1 MFTIVI
7 YKETVVVDWKCNP
20 IFDLKFI
27 HFLFYI
33 FDRLSTEVL
42 SLVPSVS
49 EVTSLFYEPDYP
61 PDFTRTLPPLI
72 EADDTEPSSAQTLV
86 DHTKGILK
94 TDN

>member
-1 MFTIVI
+1 MVFVTQFSI
-7 YKETVVVDWKCNP
+7 WSLW
-20 IFDLKFI
+20 F
-27 HFLFYI
+27 FLFEI

-61 PDFTRTLPPLI
+61 SDFTRTLPPLV
-72 EADDTEPSSAQTLV
+72 EADDTEPSSAQILV

-94 TDN
+94 YDNESRING

>member
-1 MFTIVI
+1 M
-7 YKETVVVDWKCNP
+7 
-20 IFDLKFI
+20 
-27 HFLFYI
+27 LFYI

-72 EADDTEPSSAQTLV
+72 EADDTEPSSAQTQV